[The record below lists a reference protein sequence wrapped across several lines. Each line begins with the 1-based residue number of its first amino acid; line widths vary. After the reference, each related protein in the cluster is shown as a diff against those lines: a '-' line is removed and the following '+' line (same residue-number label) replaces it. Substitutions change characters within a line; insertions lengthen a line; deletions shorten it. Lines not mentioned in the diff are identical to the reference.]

1 LTIYRL
7 AGNLLL
13 LSLLASPG
21 AANAEQSFWQDA
33 TPAARSLTSEITSIR
48 YFNSDEQALR
58 DFLVQV
64 PDESLG
70 IAAYTIRL
78 PMPDGSLASYSIV
91 ESSIMEDELAAK
103 YPEIKTFKVYGIDDP
118 IASGRVDI
126 SPKGFRAMLH
136 TSQGRVFID
145 PESTP
150 SVSGRYI
157 ARMRNSSDNDGSFRC
172 SAGQMVS
179 NRPGIQMSSNRLA
192 YRIPGNLMTYRL
204 AVSTTLDYVAAAGG
218 TNALAL
224 AEIVTAINRVNAIYE
239 RDLGIRLVLIANNN
253 LLVGGVDNDDVL
265 TLFGQNQAF
274 VDSKLVPADYDIG
287 HIFSAPVDFNNAGGI
302 ATIRSVCVDGSKA
315 QGATGLLNPTGD
327 IFYIDFVAHEIGHQ
341 FGAEHSF
348 NGTTFACGGGNRVQS
363 SAFEPGS
370 GSTIMGYAGICGVE
384 DIQANSDATFH
395 AGSIAQIHAFT
406 GAGGSCNVP
415 LPIANTDPV
424 NVNAGVDR
432 TIPLATAF
440 RLEGSSSDN
449 DIPADTLSYQW
460 DQMNAGAATNA
471 DTLGDDLGSNALFR
485 SYLPQ
490 ANGERDFPALGTQV
504 VDGPYDQSETL
515 PCTTRPLNFRLTVRD
530 GKSGQGTDDVQINVD
545 GNSGPFRITSHNAIG
560 TIIDQSTPS
569 VVLTWAVAN
578 TNVAPVSCA
587 NVDIDLLTFSGGHAS
602 YAVNSLLVNTPND
615 GVEIVRLARSAA
627 LARFRVKCSNNIF
640 YDVSDTDIDIDSD
653 PLNGNYPVSSN
664 TTFSNPNGL
673 FATSSSCV
681 PAPVAPVGGG
691 GGGSL
696 DRLWMIFLLSL
707 MTGVR
712 LVRGQGLVNGNQP
725 V

>member
-1 LTIYRL
+1 MISLVRDLI
-7 AGNLLL
+7 AF
-13 LSLLASPG
+13 LLASPG
-21 AANAEQSFWQDA
+21 TVIAEQSFWQDA

-64 PDESLG
+64 PDESMG
-70 IAAYTIRL
+70 ITGHTIRL

-136 TSQGRVFID
+136 TSKGRVFID
-145 PESTP
+145 PESTL
-150 SVSGRYI
+150 SATGRYI
-157 ARMRNSSDNDGSFRC
+157 ARLRDSSDSNGGFQC

-179 NRPGIQMSSNRLA
+179 NRSKMQMTSNRLT
-192 YRIPGNLMTYRL
+192 YRVAGNLMTYRL
-204 AVSTTLDYVAAAGG
+204 AVSTTPDYVVAAGG
-218 TNALAL
+218 TDTKAFD
-224 AEIVTAINRVNAIYE
+224 EIKTAINRVNEIYE
-239 RDLGIRLVLIANNN
+239 RDLGIRLVLVDDNN
-253 LLVGGVDNDDVL
+253 LLIGGVANNDVL

-274 VDSKLVPADYDIG
+274 IDSILNPADYDIG
-287 HIFSAPVDFNNAGGI
+287 HIFSAPVDFNNAGGV
-302 ATIRSVCVDGSKA
+302 ATIRSVCADGSKA
-315 QGATGLLNPTGD
+315 QGATGLLNPTGP

-384 DIQANSDATFH
+384 DIQANSDETFH
-395 AGSIAQIHAFT
+395 AGSIAQIHTFT
-406 GAGGSCNVP
+406 AAGGSCYV
-415 LPIANTDPV
+415 LSATGNTDPD

-432 TIPLATAF
+432 TIPLATPF
-440 RLEGSSSDN
+440 KLKGSGN
-449 DIPADTLSYQW
+449 DADGDTLSYQW
-460 DQMNAGAATNA
+460 DQMNAGAATTA

-485 SYLPQ
+485 SYSPQ
-490 ANGERDFPALGTQV
+490 TGSSRDFPALGTQV

-515 PCTTRPLNFRLTVRD
+515 PCTTRNLNFRLTVRD

-602 YAVNSLLVNTPND
+602 YAVNPLLVGTPND
-615 GVEIVRLARSAA
+615 GVETVALAGSAA
-627 LARFRVKCSNNIF
+627 FARFRVKCSNNIF
-640 YDVSDTDIDIDSD
+640 YDVSDADINIDSD
-653 PLNGNYPVSSN
+653 PVNGNYAVSGN

-681 PAPVAPVGGG
+681 PAPVAPVGGSGG

-707 MTGVR
+707 MTGLR